1 MVARIWHGY
10 TTHANADVYEDLLK
24 TEIFPGI
31 EKKNV
36 TGYKSIQLLR
46 RPLETEVEFVTI
58 MLFDSIENIKAFSG
72 DDYEKAYVP
81 AKAREILSH
90 FDDRAQHYEI
100 EEHRVYE

>member
-1 MVARIWHGY
+1 MTARIWHGY
-10 TTHANADVYEDLLK
+10 TTHANADKYETLLK

-36 TGYKSIQLLR
+36 AGYKSIQLLR
-46 RPLETEVEFVTI
+46 RPLETEVEFLTI

-81 AKAREILSH
+81 AKAREILSRL
-90 FDDRAQHYEI
+90 DERAQHYEI
-100 EEHRVYE
+100 EEHLVYE

>member
-1 MVARIWHGY
+1 MIARIWHGY
-10 TTHANADVYEDLLK
+10 TSHANADKYETLLK
-24 TEIFPGI
+24 TEVFPGI

-36 TGYKSIQLLR
+36 MGYKSIQLLR

-58 MLFDSIENIKAFSG
+58 MLFTSIEDIKAFSG

-90 FDDRAQHYEI
+90 FDDCAQHYEI